1 MLPASF
7 VVRRKLLVHCNRY
20 KRMSIVFLP
29 KVFID
34 AYPVKVTPWV
44 SFAFS
49 IRCKSAFNFAK
60 RFCAS
65 LSSLLW
71 RAVCKNCSAKRYHS
85 RTKAEK
91 KIMCSPWFSRCW
103 ISRFNRPVSFFA
115 NACSRARRRS
125 SLFYGWRWVRSHSR
139 FDQCCESQTFFS
151 SRLRCALPT
160 LVWVKVIASRDGY
173 TYAKRPLG

>member
-1 MLPASF
+1 MLT
-7 VVRRKLLVHCNRY
+7 RLKLHHE
-20 KRMSIVFLP
+20 
-29 KVFID
+29 
-34 AYPVKVTPWV
+34 
-44 SFAFS
+44 
-49 IRCKSAFNFAK
+49 
-60 RFCAS
+60 
-65 LSSLLW
+65 SLLPFQFAASQLLILLSDSVLHC
-71 RAVCKNCSAKRYHS
+71 RVCCDELCV
-85 RTKAEK
+85 RTVQLRGTTVEPKQK